1 MESPGSLRLLSTCA
15 VVLQPI
21 VTDELMQKLRD
32 VFPDVPSRSMSH
44 REIDHWIGTQ
54 EVIGYLAKLQAEQQA
69 NPLDLEEL

>member
-1 MESPGSLRLLSTCA
+1 VESPGSLRLLSTCA

>member
-1 MESPGSLRLLSTCA
+1 MESPGSLRLLSTYA